1 MATKSTMAI
10 GMLASVTNAPSKIN
24 KPPKSSTAIV
34 AHAIKEGERHSKGVE
49 NIRERFRPTG
59 ELGVAVLH
67 ETVAHDQ
74 AQRDWPPLR
83 PTIGGQ
89 VFAVT
94 TWYFQWAG
102 SLLEESPAQ

>member
-1 MATKSTMAI
+1 MKMATKSTMAI

-34 AHAIKEGERHSKGVE
+34 AH
-49 NIRERFRPTG
+49 RERFRPTG

-67 ETVAHDQ
+67 ETVTHDQ

-94 TWYFQWAG
+94 TWCFQWAG